1 MSSEPS
7 IRKGSERLKL
17 EFGVTGQP
25 TAQASDGLFVVTK
38 AIFTDYGDKA
48 NLKVTGTRAS
58 GWSAPRSQTFNV
70 HGYPDK
76 PNPPEWLD
84 RLFTEALNK
93 YMRSTP

>member
-1 MSSEPS
+1 MKSEPT

-17 EFGVTGQP
+17 EFGVTGSP
-25 TAQASDGLFVVTK
+25 TAQASDGLFVVT
-38 AIFTDYGDKA
+38 AATFTDYGDKA
-48 NLKVTGTRAS
+48 NLKVVGKKVS
-58 GWSAPRSQTFNV
+58 GWAAPRSQMFNV

-93 YMRSTP
+93 YMRSAP